1 MASHP
6 WLPGRALIM
15 QAVKCWPG
23 GSGTVFTGAGCCYFT
38 WQMPSYI
45 LLQLPGYLA
54 ELMHLTESLHEVLAL
69 SHTFLHGRSDFFAS
83 SFFAARS
90 AAFSIFC
97 PARCPAFS
105 ACRVSDFIAL
115 LARRASFLTFVL
127 TSLPNSLAFSPRFFA
142 VSLTLSAA
150 WLVVYFTFVTTLLS

>member
-23 GSGTVFTGAGCCYFT
+23 GSGTVFTGAGCCYFA
-38 WQMPSYI
+38 WLMPSYI

-83 SFFAARS
+83 SFFCGP
-90 AAFSIFC
+90 FGGVIY
-97 PARCPAFS
+97 
-105 ACRVSDFIAL
+105 
-115 LARRASFLTFVL
+115 FLPGP
-127 TSLPNSLAFSPRFFA
+127 LPGRFQPA
-142 VSLTLSAA
+142 VSLILSPY
-150 WLVVYFTFVTTLLS
+150 WHGVLLS